1 MVRNMKNSMS
11 AANSFFD
18 ILNKGKIRKN
28 ILPNTAPNYT
38 DEMEQIDLL
47 RYKRF
52 LNSSA
57 YDEIKECEVRKYNAD
72 E

>member
-1 MVRNMKNSMS
+1 MKNSMS

-18 ILNKGKIRKN
+18 LLNKGKIRKN
-28 ILPNTAPNYT
+28 ILPNTAQNYT

>member
-1 MVRNMKNSMS
+1 MKNSTI
-11 AANSFFD
+11 AANNFFD
-18 ILNKGKIRKN
+18 LLNKGKIRKH
-28 ILPNTAPNYT
+28 ILHNTSPDYT
-38 DEMEQIDLL
+38 DSAEKTDLM

-52 LNSSA
+52 LNSFA

>member
-1 MVRNMKNSMS
+1 MKNSMS
-11 AANSFFD
+11 AANGFFD
-18 ILNKGKIRKN
+18 LLNKGKIRKN

>member
-1 MVRNMKNSMS
+1 MFVTVFYKQTARDCFELIESDEGYNSIHYYTETMKQ
-11 AANSFFD
+11 
-18 ILNKGKIRKN
+18 
-28 ILPNTAPNYT
+28 T
-38 DEMEQIDLL
+38 DLL

>member
-1 MVRNMKNSMS
+1 MKKS
-11 AANSFFD
+11 AIAAYSFCEL
-18 ILNKGKIRKN
+18 LNRGKIRKN
-28 ILPNTAPNYT
+28 ILPNTSPDYT
-38 DEMEQIDLL
+38 VSAEQSELII
-47 RYKRF
+47 YKRF

>member
-1 MVRNMKNSMS
+1 MKNSMI
-11 AANSFFD
+11 AAKKFFEL
-18 ILNKGKIRKN
+18 LNRGKIRKN
-28 ILPNTAPNYT
+28 ILPNTSPDYT
-38 DEMEQIDLL
+38 VSAEQRDLML
-47 RYKRF
+47 YKRF

>member
-1 MVRNMKNSMS
+1 MKNSTI
-11 AANSFFD
+11 AASNFFEL
-18 ILNKGKIRKN
+18 LNKGKIRKH
-28 ILPNTAPNYT
+28 IVPNTSPDYT
-38 DEMEQIDLL
+38 DSAEQIDLM

-57 YDEIKECEVRKYNAD
+57 YDEIRECEVRKYNAD

>member
-1 MVRNMKNSMS
+1 MVNNMKNSVV
-11 AANSFFD
+11 AAKNFFK
-18 ILNKGKIRKN
+18 LLREGTIRKH
-28 ILPNTAPNYT
+28 ILPNTAPDYT
-38 DEMEQIDLL
+38 ETMEQTDLL

>member
-1 MVRNMKNSMS
+1 M
-11 AANSFFD
+11 
-18 ILNKGKIRKN
+18 LNKGKIRKN
-28 ILPNTAPNYT
+28 ILPNTSPDYT
-38 DEMEQIDLL
+38 GLAEQKDLM

-57 YDEIKECEVRKYNAD
+57 FDEIKECEVRKYNAD

>member
-1 MVRNMKNSMS
+1 MVRKMKNSTI
-11 AANSFFD
+11 AANNFFEL
-18 ILNKGKIRKN
+18 LNKGKIRKH
-28 ILPNTAPNYT
+28 ILPNASSDYT
-38 DEMEQIDLL
+38 GSGEKIDLM

>member
-1 MVRNMKNSMS
+1 MKNNII
-11 AANSFFD
+11 AAKKFFEL
-18 ILNKGKIRKN
+18 LNKGKIQKH
-28 ILPNTAPNYT
+28 ILPNTSPDYT
-38 DEMEQIDLL
+38 DSAENVDLM

>member
-18 ILNKGKIRKN
+18 LLNKGKIRKN
-28 ILPNTAPNYT
+28 LLPNTAPNYT

>member
-1 MVRNMKNSMS
+1 MKNSKR
-11 AANSFFD
+11 AAKAFFEM
-18 ILNKGKIRKN
+18 LNKGKIRKN
-28 ILPNTAPNYT
+28 ILPNTSPDYT
-38 DEMEQIDLL
+38 GLAEQKDLM

-57 YDEIKECEVRKYNAD
+57 FDEIKECEVRKYNAD

>member
-1 MVRNMKNSMS
+1 MKNSMS

-18 ILNKGKIRKN
+18 LLNKGKIRKN

-38 DEMEQIDLL
+38 DEMGQIDLL

>member
-1 MVRNMKNSMS
+1 MKKS
-11 AANSFFD
+11 AIAAYSFCEL
-18 ILNKGKIRKN
+18 LNRGKIRKN
-28 ILPNTAPNYT
+28 ILPNTSPDYT
-38 DEMEQIDLL
+38 VSAEQSDLI

-57 YDEIKECEVRKYNAD
+57 YDEIKECEVIKYNAD

>member
-1 MVRNMKNSMS
+1 MKNSMS

-18 ILNKGKIRKN
+18 LLNKGKIRKN

-57 YDEIKECEVRKYNAD
+57 YDEFKECEVRKYNAD

>member
-1 MVRNMKNSMS
+1 MKNSII
-11 AANSFFD
+11 AANKFFEL
-18 ILNKGKIRKN
+18 LNEGKIRKH
-28 ILPNTAPNYT
+28 ILPNTAPDYT
-38 DEMEQIDLL
+38 AVAEQTDLI

-57 YDEIKECEVRKYNAD
+57 YDEIRECEVREYNAD

>member
-1 MVRNMKNSMS
+1 MVKNMKNSTI
-11 AANSFFD
+11 AANNFFEL
-18 ILNKGKIRKN
+18 LNKGKIRKN
-28 ILPNTAPNYT
+28 ILPNTSPDYT
-38 DEMEQIDLL
+38 DSAEKIDLI

>member
-1 MVRNMKNSMS
+1 MKNSMS

-18 ILNKGKIRKN
+18 LLNKGKIRKN
-28 ILPNTAPNYT
+28 ILSNTAPNYT

>member
-1 MVRNMKNSMS
+1 MKNSMS

-18 ILNKGKIRKN
+18 LLNKGKIRKN

-57 YDEIKECEVRKYNAD
+57 YDKIKECEVRKYNAD

>member
-1 MVRNMKNSMS
+1 MKNSMS
-11 AANSFFD
+11 AANRFFD
-18 ILNKGKIRKN
+18 LLNKGKIRKN

>member
-18 ILNKGKIRKN
+18 LLNKGKIRKN

>member
-1 MVRNMKNSMS
+1 MLSLIFVTML
-11 AANSFFD
+11 NSFFD
-18 ILNKGKIRKN
+18 LLNKGKIRKN